1 MSFIPD
7 KNLYVVSSALRPLTG
22 VWTPE
27 QRFSQTVETLK
38 RIREKDKKSIILVT
52 EASVNEIPENE
63 KQITLSLCD
72 IYYDLTQNQDVR
84 TLSLNRMQSPAET
97 AVLYHTFL
105 NLKQQ
110 PFLKDCKRIF
120 KISGRT
126 ILEDDFDP
134 EEHNIFGKYIFKKRI
149 PTWMP
154 HINYGA
160 DSLLITRLYSF
171 CPSLIDNYIEV
182 LDKNFPLLDRLD
194 FEHAHYVN
202 IPKKYLVEF
211 DKIHCWGWLSGGK
224 IENY

>member
-84 TLSLNRMQSPAET
+84 TL
-97 AVLYHTFL
+97 
-105 NLKQQ
+105 
-110 PFLKDCKRIF
+110 
-120 KISGRT
+120 
-126 ILEDDFDP
+126 
-134 EEHNIFGKYIFKKRI
+134 
-149 PTWMP
+149 
-154 HINYGA
+154 
-160 DSLLITRLYSF
+160 
-171 CPSLIDNYIEV
+171 
-182 LDKNFPLLDRLD
+182 
-194 FEHAHYVN
+194 
-202 IPKKYLVEF
+202 
-211 DKIHCWGWLSGGK
+211 
-224 IENY
+224 